1 MLRVLCPKRALA
13 YARTT
18 HATKKPAKLVKF
30 RDICKFY
37 EKKFILSPLFD
48 YFIHDL
54 KDFSF
59 GVGTEECDTSLA
71 EITQTFEGG

>member
-1 MLRVLCPKRALA
+1 M
-13 YARTT
+13 YA
-18 HATKKPAKLVKF
+18 HIAHITKKSAKLVKF

-54 KDFSF
+54 EDFSF
-59 GVGTEECDTSLA
+59 GVCTEKRNTSLA